1 MSLLLFYSLLQ
12 SLESLTPNHSLHM
25 VYAYPYT
32 PPFVNWTDRYE
43 TDLGIVP
50 YALGEK
56 ALYRP
61 GVCAGPEYE
70 LQCGR

>member
-56 ALYRP
+56 ALY
-61 GVCAGPEYE
+61 
-70 LQCGR
+70 